1 MRELN
6 LDTVLYSHIEPIAVF
21 RNFNEDG
28 SQSDDIESHFIA
40 IAEDKKLPIYFITY
54 DIEAV

>member
-1 MRELN
+1 M
-6 LDTVLYSHIEPIAVF
+6 DTVLTSHIEPIAIF

-28 SQSDDIESHFIA
+28 SHSDDLDNHFIA
-40 IAEDKKLPIYFITY
+40 IAEDKKLPIYFFTY